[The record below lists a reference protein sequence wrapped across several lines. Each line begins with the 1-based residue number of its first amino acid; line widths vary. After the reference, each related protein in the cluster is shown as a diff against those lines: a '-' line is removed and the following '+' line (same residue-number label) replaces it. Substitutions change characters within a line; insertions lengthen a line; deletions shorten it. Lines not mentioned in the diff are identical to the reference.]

1 MIKPFSPLELL
12 PYIREEEYASA
23 LIRRFV
29 GASQLEQQ
37 RMMGQAREL
46 GRAPIV
52 GAFHFPDF
60 KTGETEN
67 LLLFEGFATAEKM
80 TLTPSGEFKKQKI
93 SIPQILAIDKQKKF
107 EFTIE
112 HNTEE
117 RVAFITVCQVYKK
130 HRRKGLF
137 PWMVGAIQDYCF
149 NELGVRTVLGN
160 ARPPREEATQDWRTK
175 RVTHC
180 SSTAK
185 ITALQ
190 SLWLKQPYGVFGAM
204 IGDDD
209 PDSFAFLN
217 PALLDEFT
225 KADFANWDKITPH
238 KPKAN
243 TFVELMRRKEA
254 V

>member
-67 LLLFEGFATAEKM
+67 LLLFEGFATAEK
-80 TLTPSGEFKKQKI
+80 TALTASGEFKKQKI
-93 SIPQILAIDKQKKF
+93 SIPQTLAIDKQKRF
-107 EFTIE
+107 EFTLE
-112 HNTEE
+112 HNAENKL
-117 RVAFITVCQVYKK
+117 VFITVCQVYKQ
-130 HRRKGLF
+130 HRRKGYF
-137 PWMVGAIQDYCF
+137 PRMVGAIQDYCF
-149 NELGVRTVLGN
+149 NQLGVRTVLGN

-185 ITALQ
+185 ISALK
-190 SLWLKQPYGVFGAM
+190 SLWLKQPYAVFGAM

-217 PALLDEFT
+217 PSLLGEFT
-225 KADFANWDKITPH
+225 EEDFAEWDAATPH
-238 KPKAN
+238 KPKAHR
-243 TFVELMRRKEA
+243 FIELMKEVA
-254 V
+254 A

>member
-1 MIKPFSPLELL
+1 MKSFTAIELL

-23 LIRRFV
+23 LITRYV
-29 GASQLEQQ
+29 GASQLEQH
-37 RMMGQAREL
+37 RIMGQAREL

-67 LLLFEGFATAEKM
+67 LLLFEGFATAQK
-80 TLTPSGEFKKQKI
+80 TKLTSRGHLQKEEI
-93 SIPQILAIDKQKKF
+93 KIPQTKIVDKKDRW
-107 EFTIE
+107 EFTLE
-112 HNTEE
+112 HNAEE
-117 RVAFITVCQVYKK
+117 RVAFITVCEIYKQ
-130 HRRKGLF
+130 HRRKGYF

-149 NELGVRTVLGN
+149 YQLGVRTVLGN
-160 ARPPREEATQDWRTK
+160 ARPPRDESTHDWRTK
-175 RVTHC
+175 LIAHG

-190 SLWLKQPYGVFGAM
+190 SLWLSQPYAVFGAM

-217 PALLDEFT
+217 PALLGEFT
-225 KADFANWDKITPH
+225 EDDFVNWDAATPH
-238 KPKAN
+238 KPKAHQ
-243 TFVELMRRKEA
+243 FIELMKEVA

>member
-1 MIKPFSPLELL
+1 MINPFKPLELL

-67 LLLFEGFATAEKM
+67 LLLFEGFATAEK
-80 TLTPSGEFKKQKI
+80 TALTASGEFKKQKI

-107 EFTIE
+107 EFTLE
-112 HNTEE
+112 HNAKE
-117 RVAFITVCQVYKK
+117 RVAFITVCEIYRQ
-130 HRRKGLF
+130 HRRKGYF
-137 PWMVGAIQDYCF
+137 PRMVGAIQDYCF
-149 NELGVRTVLGN
+149 NQLGVRTVLGN

-190 SLWLKQPYGVFGAM
+190 SLWLRQPYGVFGAM

-217 PALLDEFT
+217 PSLLGEFT
-225 KADFANWDKITPH
+225 EEDFAEWDAATPH
-238 KPKAN
+238 KPKAHR
-243 TFVELMRRKEA
+243 FIELMKEVA
-254 V
+254 A

>member
-1 MIKPFSPLELL
+1 MKSFTAIELVPLLKDEK
-12 PYIREEEYASA
+12 YAGP
-23 LIRRFV
+23 LIQRFV
-29 GASQLEQQ
+29 AASQLEQH
-37 RMMGQAREL
+37 RIMGQAREL

-67 LLLFEGFATAEKM
+67 LLLFEGFATAEKT
-80 TLTPSGEFKKQKI
+80 TLTPSGEFKKQEI
-93 SIPQILAIDKQKKF
+93 SIPQILAIDKEKRF
-107 EFTIE
+107 EFTLE
-112 HNTEE
+112 HNAKE
-117 RVAFITVCQVYKK
+117 RVAFITVCEIYRQ
-130 HRRKGLF
+130 HRRKGYFSL
-137 PWMVGAIQDYCF
+137 MVGAIQDYCF

-160 ARPPREEATQDWRTK
+160 ARPPRDESTHDWRTK
-175 RVTHC
+175 LIAHG

-190 SLWLKQPYGVFGAM
+190 SLWLSQPYAVFGAM

-217 PALLDEFT
+217 PALLGEFT
-225 KADFANWDKITPH
+225 EDDFVNWDAATPH
-238 KPKAN
+238 KPKAHQ
-243 TFVELMRRKEA
+243 FIELMKEVA

>member
-1 MIKPFSPLELL
+1 MKSFTAIELVPLLKDEK
-12 PYIREEEYASA
+12 YAGP
-23 LIRRFV
+23 LIQRFV
-29 GASQLEQQ
+29 AASQLEQH
-37 RMMGQAREL
+37 RIMGQAREL

-67 LLLFEGFATAEKM
+67 LLLFEGFATAEK
-80 TLTPSGEFKKQKI
+80 TALTASGEFKKQEI

-130 HRRKGLF
+130 HRGKGLF

-225 KADFANWDKITPH
+225 KADFTNWDKITPH
-238 KPKAN
+238 KPKEN
-243 TFVELMRRKEA
+243 TFVELMKRKEA
-254 V
+254 A

>member
-1 MIKPFSPLELL
+1 MIKPFNPLELL
-12 PYIREEEYASA
+12 PYIRDEEYAGA

-80 TLTPSGEFKKQKI
+80 TLTPSGEFKKQEI
-93 SIPQILAIDKQKKF
+93 SIPQILAIDKQKRF
-107 EFTIE
+107 EFTLE
-112 HNTEE
+112 HNAKEK
-117 RVAFITVCQVYKK
+117 VAFITVCEIYRQ
-130 HRRKGLF
+130 HRRKGYF

-149 NELGVRTVLGN
+149 NQLGVRTVLGN
-160 ARPPREEATQDWRTK
+160 ARPPRDESTHDWRTK
-175 RVTHC
+175 LIAHG

-185 ITALQ
+185 ITGLQ
-190 SLWLKQPYGVFGAM
+190 SLWLSQPYAVFGAM

-217 PALLDEFT
+217 PSLLGEFT
-225 KADFANWDKITPH
+225 KEDFSSWDEATPH
-238 KPKAN
+238 KPKSH
-243 TFVELMRRKEA
+243 TFVELMKKKEA
-254 V
+254 A

>member
-1 MIKPFSPLELL
+1 MINPFNPLELL

-23 LIRRFV
+23 LIRRYV

-67 LLLFEGFATAEKM
+67 LLLFEGSATAEKT
-80 TLTPSGEFKKQKI
+80 TLTRRGRFKKQNI
-93 SIPQILAIDKQKKF
+93 QIPQIQAVDKEKRF

-112 HNTEE
+112 HNAEE
-117 RVAFITVCQVYKK
+117 KVAFITTCQIYKQ
-130 HRRKGLF
+130 HRRKGYFSL
-137 PWMVGAIQDYCF
+137 MVGAIQDYCF
-149 NELGVRTVLGN
+149 NQLGVKTVLGH
-160 ARPPREEATQDWRTK
+160 ARPPRDESTQDWRTK

-190 SLWLKQPYGVFGAM
+190 SLWLRQPYGVFGAM

-217 PALLDEFT
+217 PSLLGEFT
-225 KADFANWDKITPH
+225 EEDFAEWDAATPH
-238 KPKAN
+238 KPKAHR
-243 TFVELMRRKEA
+243 FIELMKEVA
-254 V
+254 A